1 VQSLASRI
9 SCRGS
14 TCSRRRRG
22 TPFRQEENKG
32 PFFLL
37 SAPCSAA
44 VTRNTHDESFAKP
57 GSGPLQKHELK
68 DDCRILLVQV
78 AVQRAWARKRHF
90 FRHLYIKC
98 IILPRQA
105 RDKHRENSKKVPF
118 SQARLLLWWAGAAA
132 EKAGLGRACLWPH
145 AHQLGQDAE
154 RSALRAAPAQGA
166 FSAI

>member
-1 VQSLASRI
+1 VSAAYAKK
-9 SCRGS
+9 
-14 TCSRRRRG
+14 TAPP
-22 TPFRQEENKG
+22 PFCF
-32 PFFLL
+32 FFLL
-37 SAPCSAA
+37 SSFISLCLFRACLGKSSSLFMRKKTQSKRA
-44 VTRNTHDESFAKP
+44 VFFFRSQDR
-57 GSGPLQKHELK
+57 GQ
-68 DDCRILLVQV
+68 DRRRRV
-78 AVQRAWARKRHF
+78 RKRHF

-145 AHQLGQDAE
+145 AYQLGQDAE